1 MAINSNMLKT
11 SSFSQA
17 TTATNAVGTG
27 VAPDQRRLFN
37 LSDRIAELA
46 PEESPF
52 FVYLSKTAK
61 LPTDDSLFRYLEDR
75 TKINYT
81 SREFFIDGDVNGG
94 SALTVGQDYTF
105 TVESAEGS
113 TTAAGRVEQL
123 VKGMVIAIRTLGD
136 AVGAATYG
144 NVIVRVETGLTQNS
158 ADTSFTGKVI
168 SVSST
173 SNSVDVVSDTNRCQI
188 IGSAYAEG
196 TGSPDVFS
204 DTIDDGFGYTQIF
217 KTAAEISNTA
227 HATQLRGYANE
238 FDRVLAQKLR
248 EHKIDIERAMLFN
261 QKARI
266 DGIQYSEG
274 LIGHIIKNSSVVA
287 GTSDLSY
294 ESGKA
299 YFRTAQASELTYDR
313 FLKDFEVLFDPARGG
328 SNERLALCSLP
339 VISFFNKMGADGFLN
354 KTLVDGTSTAVNDVS
369 NYRVN
374 MDKLSGEFGHQ
385 LMALNTIHGSVY
397 MVKEPLFRG
406 HSSGMMLMADMSKL
420 YYRPLVG
427 NGINR
432 DTQVMTNVQGADED
446 LRKDMIL
453 TEAGLEVCLPES
465 HYLINLEGV

>member
-1 MAINSNMLKT
+1 MAITSGQLKST
-11 SSFSQA
+11 NLTAA
-17 TTATNAVGTG
+17 TTAADYG
-27 VAPDQRRLFN
+27 VAPDQRRLYNF
-37 LSDRIAELA
+37 SDRIAELA

-81 SREFFIDGDVNGG
+81 SREFFIDGNMNG
-94 SALTVGQDYTF
+94 SAAVTAGTDYSLTV
-105 TVESAEGS
+105 EAAEDSSDS
-113 TTAAGRVEQL
+113 TGNVDWL
-123 VKGMVIAIRTLGD
+123 VKGMVIAIRTLGN
-136 AVGAATYG
+136 ATGAAGYG
-144 NVIVRVETGLTQNS
+144 NVIVRVESAPVQNA
-158 ADTSFTGKVI
+158 ADTTFVAKCI

-173 SNSVDVVSDTNRCQI
+173 ASNMNKILDAQRCQV
-188 IGSAYAEG
+188 IGSAFAEG
-196 TGSPDVFS
+196 SGSPDVFS
-204 DTIDDGFGYTQIF
+204 DSLDDGFGYTQIF

-227 HATQLRGYANE
+227 HATQLRGVSNE

-266 DGIQYSEG
+266 DGVQYSEG
-274 LIGHIIKNSSVVA
+274 LIGHIIKNSTVNA
-287 GTSDLSY
+287 DGATPLSY
-294 ESGKA
+294 TSGKA
-299 YFRTAQASELTYDR
+299 YFRTLQESELTYDR
-313 FLKDFEVLFDPARGG
+313 LLSDFEVVFDPARGG
-328 SNERLALCSLP
+328 SNERLALASLP
-339 VISFFNKMGADGFLN
+339 VMSYFNKMGAVSFSEN
-354 KTLVDGTSTAVNDVS
+354 STNGTQ
-369 NYRVN
+369 YRIN
-374 MDKLSGEFGHQ
+374 MDELSGQFGHKLMQ
-385 LMALNTIHGSVY
+385 LDTIHGTVY

-406 HSSGMMLMADMSKL
+406 HSSGMMAMADMSKV

-465 HYLINLEGV
+465 HYLINLENV

>member
-1 MAINSNMLKT
+1 MAITSGQLKSTNLTVAT
-11 SSFSQA
+11 SA
-17 TTATNAVGTG
+17 ADYG
-27 VAPDQRRLFN
+27 VAPDQRRLYNF
-37 LSDRIAELA
+37 SDRIAELA

-81 SREFFIDGDVNGG
+81 SREFFIDGNVNG
-94 SALTVGQDYTF
+94 SAAVTAGTDYSLTV
-105 TVESAEGS
+105 EAAEGS
-113 TTAAGRVEQL
+113 SDSAGNVDWL

-136 AVGAATYG
+136 ATGAAGYG
-144 NVIVRVETGLTQNS
+144 NVIIRVESAPTQNA
-158 ADTSFTGKVI
+158 ADTTFLGKVI

-173 SNSVDVVSDTNRCQI
+173 ASNMDKVLDTQRCQV
-188 IGSAYAEG
+188 IGSAFAEG
-196 TGSPDVFS
+196 SGSPDVFS
-204 DTIDDGFGYTQIF
+204 DSLDDGFGYTQIF

-227 HATQLRGYANE
+227 HATQLRGVSNE

-261 QKARI
+261 QKARV
-266 DGIQYSEG
+266 DGVQYSEG
-274 LIGHIIKNSSVVA
+274 LIGHIIKNSTVV
-287 GTSDLSY
+287 SDNTALSY
-294 ESGKA
+294 TSGKA
-299 YFRTAQASELTYDR
+299 YFRTMQESELTYDR
-313 FLKDFEVLFDPARGG
+313 LLSDFEVVFDPARGG
-328 SNERLALCSLP
+328 SNERLALASLP
-339 VISFFNKMGADGFLN
+339 VMSYFNKMGAVSFSEN
-354 KTLVDGTSTAVNDVS
+354 STNGTQ
-369 NYRVN
+369 YRIN
-374 MDKLSGEFGHQ
+374 MDELSGQFGHKLMQ
-385 LMALNTIHGSVY
+385 LDTIHGTVY

-406 HSSGMMLMADMSKL
+406 HSSGMMAMADMSKV

-465 HYLINLEGV
+465 HYLINLENV

>member
-1 MAINSNMLKT
+1 MAITSGQLKST
-11 SSFSQA
+11 NL
-17 TTATNAVGTG
+17 TVATNAADYG
-27 VAPDQRRLFN
+27 VAPDQRRKYNF
-37 LSDRIAELA
+37 SDRIAELA

-81 SREFFIDGDVNGG
+81 SREFFIDGNVAS
-94 SALTVGQDYTF
+94 SAQLTAGTDYSF
-105 TVESAEGS
+105 TVEAAEGS
-113 TTAAGRVEQL
+113 SDSAGNVDWL

-136 AVGAATYG
+136 ATGAAGYG
-144 NVIVRVETGLTQNS
+144 NVIIRVESAPTQNA
-158 ADTSFTGKVI
+158 ADTTFLGKVI

-173 SNSVDVVSDTNRCQI
+173 ASNMDKILDTQRCQV

-196 TGSPDVFS
+196 SGSPDVFS
-204 DTIDDGFGYTQIF
+204 DSLDDGFGYTQIF

-227 HATQLRGYANE
+227 HATQLRGVSNE

-261 QKARI
+261 QKARV
-266 DGIQYSEG
+266 DGVQYSEG
-274 LIGHIIKNSSVVA
+274 LIGHIIKNSTVV
-287 GTSDLSY
+287 SDDSALSY
-294 ESGKA
+294 TSGKA
-299 YFRTAQASELTYDR
+299 YFRTMQESELTYDR
-313 FLKDFEVLFDPARGG
+313 LLSDFEVVFDPARGG
-328 SNERLALCSLP
+328 SNERLALASLP
-339 VISFFNKMGADGFLN
+339 VMSYFNKMGAVSFSEN
-354 KTLVDGTSTAVNDVS
+354 STNGTQ
-369 NYRVN
+369 YRIN
-374 MDKLSGEFGHQ
+374 MDELSGQFGHKLMQ
-385 LMALNTIHGSVY
+385 LDTIHGTVY

-406 HSSGMMLMADMSKL
+406 HSSGMMAMADMSKV

-465 HYLINLEGV
+465 HYLINLENV

>member
-1 MAINSNMLKT
+1 MAINSGQLKVHNL
-11 SSFSQA
+11 SAS
-17 TTATNAVGTG
+17 TTATGASNTG

-37 LSDRIAELA
+37 FSDRIAELA

-75 TKINYT
+75 SKISYT
-81 SREFFIDGDVNGG
+81 SREFFIKGAVG
-94 SALTVGQDYTF
+94 TVAAGTDYNV
-105 TVESAEGS
+105 TVETA
-113 TTAAGRVEQL
+113 TTNGASVDFL
-123 VKGMVIAIRTLGD
+123 VKGMVIAVRTIGNAGSD
-136 AVGAATYG
+136 AGYG
-144 NVIVRVETGLTQNS
+144 NAILRIESGVTDNG
-158 ADTSFTGKVI
+158 ADSSFTAKCI
-168 SVSST
+168 SVSGT
-173 SNSVDVVSDTNRCQI
+173 TGSDAIADEDRCQV

-204 DTIDDGFGYTQIF
+204 EGIDDGFGYTQIF
-217 KTAAEISNTA
+217 KTAAEITNTA
-227 HATQLRGYANE
+227 YATQLRGYSNE
-238 FDRVLAQKLR
+238 FERVLAMKMR

-274 LIGHIIKNSSVVA
+274 LVGHIIKNSTFKA
-287 GTSDLSY
+287 GDAALVY
-294 ESGKA
+294 EQGKA
-299 YFRTAQASELTYDR
+299 YAKTYDEAELTYDS
-313 FLKDFEVLFDPARGG
+313 LLGDFEVLFDPARGG
-328 SNERLALCSLP
+328 SNERLALASLP
-339 VISFFNKMGADGFLN
+339 VISYFNKMGDGAF
-354 KTLVDGTSTAVNDVS
+354 VDKSTES
-369 NYRVN
+369 TQYQIN
-374 MDKLSGEFGHQ
+374 MDELGGAFGHQ
-385 LMALNTIHGSVY
+385 LMEINTVHGSVY
-397 MVKEPLFRG
+397 LVKEPLFRG
-406 HSSGMMLMADMSKL
+406 HSSGLMLMADMSKL

>member
-1 MAINSNMLKT
+1 MAITSGQLKAQNL
-11 SSFSQA
+11 SAS
-17 TTATNAVGTG
+17 TTATGVSNTG

-37 LSDRIAELA
+37 FSDRIAELA
-46 PEESPF
+46 PDESPF

-81 SREFFIDGDVNGG
+81 SREFFIDGNMNGS
-94 SALTVGQDYTF
+94 SAVTAGTDYTL
-105 TVESAEGS
+105 TVESAKGS
-113 TTAAGRVEQL
+113 SDSTGRVDWL
-123 VKGMVIAIRTLGD
+123 IKGMVFAVRTLGD
-136 AVGAATYG
+136 STGAAGYG
-144 NVIVRVETGLTQNS
+144 NVIVRVESAPSHNA

-173 SNSVDVVSDTNRCQI
+173 ASNMNKLLDEQRCQV
-188 IGSAYAEG
+188 IGTAYGEG

-204 DTIDDGFGYTQIF
+204 DSLDDGFGYTQIF

-227 HATQLRGYANE
+227 YATQLRGHSNE
-238 FDRVLAQKLR
+238 FERVLAQKLR

-266 DGIQYSEG
+266 SDVQYTEG
-274 LIGHIIKNSSVVA
+274 LIGHIIKNSTVV
-287 GTSDLSY
+287 SDNSALSY
-294 ESGKA
+294 TSGKA
-299 YFRTAQASELTYDR
+299 YFRTMAEAELTYDR
-313 FLKDFEVLFDPARGG
+313 LLTDFEVVFDPARGG

-339 VISFFNKMGADGFLN
+339 VMSYFNKMGSVSFSENSTNGTQYRLN
-354 KTLVDGTSTAVNDVS
+354 MAELN
-369 NYRVN
+369 
-374 MDKLSGEFGHQ
+374 GEFGHK
-385 LMALNTIHGSVY
+385 LMQLNTIHGTVY

-406 HSSGMMLMADMSKL
+406 HSSGMMCLADMSKV

-427 NGINR
+427 NGVNR
-432 DTQVMTNVQGADED
+432 DTQVQTNVQAADED

-465 HYLINLEGV
+465 HYLINLENV